1 MNEAAAPLTGHLV
14 SDASLDREF
23 EERLAAASTLAFR
36 VAYGVLRQREDAEDV
51 AQEAAVRAYR
61 GFTSLRNRDQFRSW
75 LVRIAWRLALDR
87 RKSERRRG
95 VRELKASVAPTKSP
109 SAEEIA
115 AGRQTEERVW
125 EAVDGLPEKL
135 RIVVVLSAIEGHGM
149 REVAALLGLA
159 EGTVKSRLYEA
170 RRRLL
175 ERLQC
180 VVSGTSRT

>member
-75 LVRIAWRLALDR
+75 LVRIALRLALDR
-87 RKSERRRG
+87 RKAERQRG
-95 VRELKASVAPTKSP
+95 VREHKPL
-109 SAEEIA
+109 
-115 AGRQTEERVW
+115 
-125 EAVDGLPEKL
+125 D
-135 RIVVVLSAIEGHGM
+135 
-149 REVAALLGLA
+149 AAL
-159 EGTVKSRLYEA
+159 VPPNSDEA
-170 RRRLL
+170 AA
-175 ERLQC
+175 
-180 VVSGTSRT
+180 V